1 MSTVRVLKST
11 SVSSTCQGNR
21 SLLTKEAEQA
31 ENILEPVVRPASK
44 TFNGPHFLSTFRP
57 LIVINF
63 RIRHVKCDE
72 EKPTCQRCRQ
82 FGMECDGYSTQ
93 PKQRKNRTAKERTTL
108 LPKPAAITQSIPVAP
123 SSLLLESSD
132 EHRHF
137 TLFKDTTASDLV
149 SYFESESWRK
159 LISCTCNVPA
169 IRHAV
174 VAIAALDRITKSSTM
189 VGSRYKDPNHQH
201 ALEQYHIAIKAM
213 RAESAR
219 GNQDL
224 RTTLITCLLNTC
236 FEAFHGNHDLAV
248 TQVQIGV
255 NIIRQWK
262 AGYPYAD
269 QSKLFVSSP
278 DPNVIEDEILQ
289 FFGELYSAAN
299 ASNQQ
304 RPLDIYEMSRNDK
317 DMVQFNLPMA
327 FGSVEET
334 RPHLEMIV
342 KRQQHAA

>member
-1 MSTVRVLKST
+1 
-11 SVSSTCQGNR
+11 
-21 SLLTKEAEQA
+21 
-31 ENILEPVVRPASK
+31 
-44 TFNGPHFLSTFRP
+44 
-57 LIVINF
+57 
-63 RIRHVKCDE
+63 
-72 EKPTCQRCRQ
+72 
-82 FGMECDGYSTQ
+82 MECDGYSTQ
-93 PKQRKNRTAKERTTL
+93 AKQRKNRTAKERTTL
-108 LPKPAAITQSIPVAP
+108 LPKPAAVTQSIPVTP
-123 SSLLLESSD
+123 SSLLLESPD
-132 EHRHF
+132 EHRQF

-149 SYFESESWRK
+149 SYFESESRRK

-174 VAIAALDRITKSSTM
+174 VAIAALDRITKCSTM
-189 VGSRYKDPNHQH
+189 IGSRYKDPNHQH

-248 TQVQIGV
+248 TQIKTGV
-255 NIIRQWK
+255 NIIRHWK
-262 AGYPYAD
+262 AGYPYTD

-289 FFGELYSAAN
+289 LFGELHSAAN
-299 ASNQQ
+299 ALGHQ
-304 RPLDIYEMSRNDK
+304 RLQDIYEISTNDGN
-317 DMVQFNLPMA
+317 MVQFNLPMA
-327 FGSVEET
+327 FGSVEEAKAY
-334 RPHLEMIV
+334 LEMIV